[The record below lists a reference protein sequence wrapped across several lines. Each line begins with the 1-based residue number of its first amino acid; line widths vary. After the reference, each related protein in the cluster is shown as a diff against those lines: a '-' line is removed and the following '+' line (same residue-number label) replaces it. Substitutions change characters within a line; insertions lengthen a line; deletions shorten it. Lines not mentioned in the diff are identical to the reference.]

1 MDLKEFLKS
10 QGLSDEQINKILS
23 GMKENK
29 IYTTSLIF
37 CLRFMSIL
45 YMKENKIYTTTE
57 ENMDIR
63 YPKLKEQKE
72 QLEADLKEANKIL
85 KDLKKNNADIEELQ
99 TKISEHEAK
108 MKDLEKFRTKKLN
121 FNCLCY
127 TEYGL

>member
-23 GMKENK
+23 G
-29 IYTTSLIF
+29 
-37 CLRFMSIL
+37 
-45 YMKENKIYTTTE
+45 MKENKIYTTTE

-127 TEYGL
+127 AEYGL